1 MNPGFVLAVRMVV
14 AATWLYQG
22 LWLKVI
28 ALDPHHL
35 AIVESVGGPVP
46 PLLFLRAIGLGET
59 LLGLAVLSGV
69 WHRFIAAFQIVL
81 LAVMNTLGILFGGGN
96 IERPLGL
103 VMQNLPFICCIMLVG
118 IYGPGAAAWR
128 FRRRDR

>member
-1 MNPGFVLAVRMVV
+1 VNPRFVLAVRIVV

-46 PLLFLRAIGLGET
+46 SLLLLRGIGVGET
-59 LLGLAVLSGV
+59 LLALSVLSGV

-81 LAVMNTLGILFGGGN
+81 LAAMNTLGILFGGGN

-103 VMQNLPFICCIMLVG
+103 VIQNLPFVCCVMLVG
-118 IYGPGAAAWR
+118 IYGPGAAAWH
-128 FRRRDR
+128 FRWRER